1 MAENDDITREILKKR
16 KKKRHSGEATLE
28 ENVTPNLIPMI
39 DIMFL
44 LLLFLML
51 GADMGQRQMEDVILP
66 VADAVKEDKGIVGK
80 DGLTIVNVYHA
91 YAGDCAAYRTGGI
104 CTEKSHWKIGVL
116 GRDYTQK
123 SIAALI
129 KAHADLNRNPANEAL
144 SERKVMIRADQAA
157 LYGYVNSVI
166 EACAL
171 AGLYKIEIGAAE
183 RME

>member
-1 MAENDDITREILKKR
+1 MAENDDIAKKILKKK
-16 KKKRHSGEATLE
+16 KKKRHSGEPVLE

-66 VADAVKEDKGIVGK
+66 VADSIKEDTGEVGQ

-91 YAGDCAAYRTGGI
+91 YRGDCAAYRTGGI
-104 CTEKSHWKIGVL
+104 CTEKNHWKIGVL
-116 GRDYTQK
+116 GRDYTPK
-123 SIAALI
+123 SIATLI
-129 KAHADLNRNPANEAL
+129 KAHADLNRTPGNSAT

-183 RME
+183 RLE